1 MVAAAPRATSSE
13 SAPPAAVP
21 DVPLTGVIRAGPE
34 QAELLAAFYREAW
47 DASATAA
54 SVRAALGAAAAR
66 NPVHPGEPPPTFLF
80 LADGRPVGH
89 LTTIPIRL
97 WTAAGERPAHWL
109 KGLMVLPSHRNGPVG
124 FFLLREALAHVE
136 LALSAA
142 VAPDARAL
150 LQAAGLK
157 DVGPVP
163 NAIRLLNPAR
173 VLRRVDPQAIGAL
186 PRLARAAAGRIR
198 RSPALSA
205 MAGGVTGTACGAWT
219 ALRGGTGG
227 LHAVVLPEWRTGELS
242 RLWARA
248 RRGIRAAASRD
259 ASALRARYGQDG
271 YRLLGVYER
280 GVLAG
285 FAAIRPP
292 RAEGDP
298 RLGGARLATLSDILA
313 PVDRPAVIR
322 ALVHGAETVARSLD
336 ADALLCS
343 ASHPAARA
351 ALHRRAWLPFPGN
364 VHLLLREP
372 PGTAPLP
379 RALDAWWLTRGDSHA
394 DEVF

>member
-1 MVAAAPRATSSE
+1 MVAAAPPSPVSAE
-13 SAPPAAVP
+13 SAAAAPA
-21 DVPLTGVIRAGPE
+21 VPLTGVIRAGPE
-34 QAELLAAFYREAW
+34 QAELLAAFYRETW

-54 SVRAALGAAAAR
+54 GVRAALRVAAAR
-66 NPVHPGEPPPTFLF
+66 NPVRPGEPPPTFLF

-124 FFLLREALAHVE
+124 FFLLREALAHVD

-150 LQAAGLK
+150 LEAAGLK
-157 DVGPVP
+157 ELGPIP

-173 VLRRVDPQAIGAL
+173 VLRLVDPETIGAL
-186 PRLARAAAGRIR
+186 PRPARAAAARIR

-205 MAGGVTGTACGAWT
+205 IAGGMTAMACGAWT

-242 RLWARA
+242 RLWTRA
-248 RRGIRAAASRD
+248 RRGICAAPSRD
-259 ASALRARYGQDG
+259 AFALRARYGEGG
-271 YRLLGVYER
+271 YRLIGVYEG

-285 FAAIRPP
+285 FAAVRPP

-298 RLGGARLATLSDILA
+298 RLGGARVATLSEIVV
-313 PVDRPAVIR
+313 PVDRPAVLR
-322 ALVHGAETVARSLD
+322 ALLDGAETVARSLD

-351 ALHRRAWLPFPGN
+351 ALRRRAWLPFPGN

-372 PGTAPLP
+372 PDAAPLP
-379 RALDAWWLTRGDSHA
+379 RALAAWWLTRGDSHA